1 MQGPRGWQ
9 VIALVW
15 AAVIIAG
22 AVTPTQATVHAVA
35 GGHDSGLTTLAHVGE
50 YAVLSFV
57 LAVALGGWHVGP
69 RELVW
74 AGCLAVGLGVAM
86 ELVQGFLPYRDSQL
100 SDALADVA
108 GAALGLVAVSAAARV
123 QARRRRSRPG

>member
-1 MQGPRGWQ
+1 MRGSRGWQ
-9 VIALVW
+9 VTAVVWVILV
-15 AAVIIAG
+15 IAG
-22 AVTPTQATVHAVA
+22 AVLPTQGAVHAVA
-35 GGHDSGLTTLAHVGE
+35 GGHDNVLTTLAHVGE
-50 YAVLSFV
+50 YAVLAFV
-57 LAVALGGWHVGP
+57 LAVALGGWRVGP

-108 GAALGLVAVSAAARV
+108 GAALGLMAVSAAARV
-123 QARRRRSRPG
+123 RVRRRRARPG